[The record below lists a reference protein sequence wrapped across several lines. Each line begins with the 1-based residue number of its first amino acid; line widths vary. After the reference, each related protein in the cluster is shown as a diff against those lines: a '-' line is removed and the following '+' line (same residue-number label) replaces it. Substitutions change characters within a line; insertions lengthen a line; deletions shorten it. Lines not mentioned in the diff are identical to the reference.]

1 VGYKNHRKLK
11 FLIKSR
17 RKNSM
22 RLYYSQKTDN
32 VLRKFELLEWRNK
45 IKESLDEKHQNLSD
59 NWLSCAL
66 GERMKLEGR
75 FLKNIKELSPEAI
88 KLGYDFSIAMQERDN
103 VSALRIINEIESLP
117 TIWRNEN

>member
-1 VGYKNHRKLK
+1 
-11 FLIKSR
+11 
-17 RKNSM
+17 M
-22 RLYYSQKTDN
+22 RLYYSQKTDS
-32 VLRKFELLEWRNK
+32 VLRKFELLEWRNMV
-45 IKESLDEKHQNLSD
+45 KESLDEKHQNLSD

-75 FLKNIKELSPEAI
+75 FLKNIKDLSPEAI

-117 TIWRNEN
+117 TIWRNES

>member
-1 VGYKNHRKLK
+1 
-11 FLIKSR
+11 
-17 RKNSM
+17 M

-32 VLRKFELLEWRNK
+32 VLRKFQLLEWRSRV
-45 IKESLDEKHQNLSD
+45 KELLDEKHQDLSD

-75 FLKNIKELSPEAI
+75 FLKNIKDLSPEAI

-117 TIWRNEN
+117 TIWRNES

>member
-1 VGYKNHRKLK
+1 
-11 FLIKSR
+11 
-17 RKNSM
+17 M

-32 VLRKFELLEWRNK
+32 VLRKFELLEWRNRVN
-45 IKESLDEKHQNLSD
+45 ESLDEKHQNLSD

-75 FLKNIKELSPEAI
+75 FLKNIKDLSPEAI

-117 TIWRNEN
+117 TIWRNES

>member
-1 VGYKNHRKLK
+1 
-11 FLIKSR
+11 
-17 RKNSM
+17 M
-22 RLYYSQKTDN
+22 RLNYSQKTDN
-32 VLRKFELLEWRNK
+32 VLRKFELLEWRSRINGK
-45 IKESLDEKHQNLSD
+45 LDEGHQNLSD

-75 FLKNIKELSPEAI
+75 FLKNIKDLSPDAI

-117 TIWRNEN
+117 TIWRNES

>member
-1 VGYKNHRKLK
+1 
-11 FLIKSR
+11 
-17 RKNSM
+17 M

-32 VLRKFELLEWRNK
+32 VLRKFELLEWRNMV
-45 IKESLDEKHQNLSD
+45 KESLDEKHQNLSD

-66 GERMKLEGR
+66 GERMKLAGR
-75 FLKNIKELSPEAI
+75 FLKNIKDLSPEAI

-117 TIWRNEN
+117 TIWRNES

>member
-1 VGYKNHRKLK
+1 
-11 FLIKSR
+11 
-17 RKNSM
+17 M

-32 VLRKFELLEWRNK
+32 VLHKFELLEWRNRVN
-45 IKESLDEKHQNLSD
+45 ESLDEKHQDLSD

-75 FLKNIKELSPEAI
+75 FLKNIKDLSPEAI

-117 TIWRNEN
+117 TIWRNES

>member
-1 VGYKNHRKLK
+1 
-11 FLIKSR
+11 
-17 RKNSM
+17 M
-22 RLYYSQKTDN
+22 RLYYSQKTDDI
-32 VLRKFELLEWRNK
+32 LRKFELLEWRNR
-45 IKESLDEKHQNLSD
+45 IKKSLDEKDQDLSD

-66 GERMKLEGR
+66 GERMKLEGK

>member
-1 VGYKNHRKLK
+1 
-11 FLIKSR
+11 
-17 RKNSM
+17 M
-22 RLYYSQKTDN
+22 RIYYSQKTDN
-32 VLRKFELLEWRNK
+32 VLHKFELLEWRNRVN
-45 IKESLDEKHQNLSD
+45 ESLDEKHQDLSD

-75 FLKNIKELSPEAI
+75 FLKNIKDLSPEAI

-117 TIWRNEN
+117 TIWRNES

>member
-1 VGYKNHRKLK
+1 
-11 FLIKSR
+11 
-17 RKNSM
+17 M

-32 VLRKFELLEWRNK
+32 VLRKFELLEWRNMV
-45 IKESLDEKHQNLSD
+45 KESLDEKHQNLSD

-75 FLKNIKELSPEAI
+75 FLKNIKDLSPEAI

-103 VSALRIINEIESLP
+103 VSALHIINEIESLS
-117 TIWRNEN
+117 TIWRNES

>member
-1 VGYKNHRKLK
+1 
-11 FLIKSR
+11 
-17 RKNSM
+17 M

-32 VLRKFELLEWRNK
+32 VLRKFELLEWRNRVN
-45 IKESLDEKHQNLSD
+45 ESLDEKHQNLSD

-66 GERMKLEGR
+66 GERMKLEGK
-75 FLKNIKELSPEAI
+75 FLKNIKDLSPEAI

-117 TIWRNEN
+117 TIWRDES

>member
-1 VGYKNHRKLK
+1 MWQV
-11 FLIKSR
+11 
-17 RKNSM
+17 
-22 RLYYSQKTDN
+22 
-32 VLRKFELLEWRNK
+32 EWRNMV
-45 IKESLDEKHQNLSD
+45 KESLDEKHQNLSD

-75 FLKNIKELSPEAI
+75 FLKNIKDLSPEAI

-117 TIWRNEN
+117 TIWRNES

>member
-1 VGYKNHRKLK
+1 
-11 FLIKSR
+11 
-17 RKNSM
+17 M
-22 RLYYSQKTDN
+22 RLYYSQKTNN
-32 VLRKFELLEWRNK
+32 VLHKFELLEWRNRVN
-45 IKESLDEKHQNLSD
+45 ESLDEKHQDLSD

-75 FLKNIKELSPEAI
+75 FLKNIKDLSPEAI

-117 TIWRNEN
+117 TIWRNES

>member
-1 VGYKNHRKLK
+1 
-11 FLIKSR
+11 
-17 RKNSM
+17 M

-32 VLRKFELLEWRNK
+32 VLRKFELLEWRNMV
-45 IKESLDEKHQNLSD
+45 KESVDEKHQNLSD

-75 FLKNIKELSPEAI
+75 FLKNIKDLSPEAI

-103 VSALRIINEIESLP
+103 VSALRIINEIESLS
-117 TIWRNEN
+117 TIWRNES

>member
-1 VGYKNHRKLK
+1 MK
-11 FLIKSR
+11 
-17 RKNSM
+17 
-22 RLYYSQKTDN
+22 LYYSQKTDN
-32 VLRKFELLEWRNK
+32 VLRKFELLEWRNRVN
-45 IKESLDEKHQNLSD
+45 ESLDEKHQDLSD

-75 FLKNIKELSPEAI
+75 FLKNIKDLSPEAI

-117 TIWRNEN
+117 TIWRNES

>member
-1 VGYKNHRKLK
+1 
-11 FLIKSR
+11 
-17 RKNSM
+17 M
-22 RLYYSQKTDN
+22 RLYYSQKTDDI
-32 VLRKFELLEWRNK
+32 LRKFELLEWRNR
-45 IKESLDEKHQNLSD
+45 IKKSLDEKDQNLSD

-66 GERMKLEGR
+66 GERMKLEGK

>member
-1 VGYKNHRKLK
+1 
-11 FLIKSR
+11 
-17 RKNSM
+17 M

-32 VLRKFELLEWRNK
+32 VLRKFQLLEWRSRV
-45 IKESLDEKHQNLSD
+45 KESLDEKHRDLSD

-75 FLKNIKELSPEAI
+75 FLKNIKDLSPEAI

-117 TIWRNEN
+117 TIWRNES

>member
-1 VGYKNHRKLK
+1 
-11 FLIKSR
+11 
-17 RKNSM
+17 M
-22 RLYYSQKTDN
+22 RLHYTQKTDN
-32 VLRKFELLEWRNK
+32 ILKKFELLEWRSK
-45 IKESLDEKHQNLSD
+45 INEQLDEGHQNLSD

-75 FLKNIKELSPEAI
+75 FLKNIKDLNPKAI

-103 VSALRIINEIESLP
+103 QSALKIIEEIESLS

>member
-1 VGYKNHRKLK
+1 
-11 FLIKSR
+11 
-17 RKNSM
+17 M

-32 VLRKFELLEWRNK
+32 VLRKFELLEWRNRVN
-45 IKESLDEKHQNLSD
+45 ESLDEKHQDLSD

-75 FLKNIKELSPEAI
+75 FLKNIKDLSPEAI

-117 TIWRNEN
+117 TIWRNES

>member
-1 VGYKNHRKLK
+1 
-11 FLIKSR
+11 
-17 RKNSM
+17 M

-32 VLRKFELLEWRNK
+32 VLRKFELLEWRNMV
-45 IKESLDEKHQNLSD
+45 KESLDEKHQNLSD

-66 GERMKLEGR
+66 GERMKLEGK
-75 FLKNIKELSPEAI
+75 FLKNIKDLSPEAI

-117 TIWRNEN
+117 TIWRNES

>member
-1 VGYKNHRKLK
+1 
-11 FLIKSR
+11 
-17 RKNSM
+17 M

-32 VLRKFELLEWRNK
+32 VLRKFELLEWRNMV
-45 IKESLDEKHQNLSD
+45 KESLDEKHQNLSD

-75 FLKNIKELSPEAI
+75 FLKNIKDLSPEAI

-103 VSALRIINEIESLP
+103 VSAIRIINEIESLP
-117 TIWRNEN
+117 TIWRNES